1 MKFPRLE
8 NQTRGFT
15 VIDLLVVI
23 AIIAVLVVIQFPVF
37 ARATSKSQ
45 GIYCLNNQKQ
55 LALAAIVYSQE
66 NQDNWVPNMP
76 GQNIEW
82 VAGNMDFN
90 HANTDNTNAPLLLN
104 PAVSVMGLFVK
115 DAKIYHC
122 PADES
127 FISGEGARVR
137 SVSMNQA
144 VGTVGVTTGSLAAGS
159 PVNGQWLIGTDI
171 GNSRQNTWRTYGKT
185 SSMGVPG
192 AANLWIFLDEH
203 PDSINDAS
211 FAVEVAQTGVFARII
226 DFPASYHD
234 GGCGISFADGH
245 AVIHKWIGSVI
256 KPPIVNGGSS
266 IGGGASTGISGDSVA
281 DVMWLQLRTSAHE

>member
-1 MKFPRLE
+1 MKFPRLA
-8 NQTRGFT
+8 NQLRGFT
-15 VIDLLVVI
+15 VIELLVVI

-55 LALAAIVYSQE
+55 LALAAIVYAQE
-66 NQDNWVPNMP
+66 NQDNWVPNLP
-76 GQNIEW
+76 GQSVEW

-90 HANTDNTNAPLLLN
+90 RANTDNTNASLLLY
-104 PAVSVMGLFVK
+104 PTVSVMGLFVK
-115 DAKIYHC
+115 DTKIYHC

-127 FISGEGARVR
+127 FIPGEGARVR

-144 VGTVGVTTGSLAAGS
+144 VGTVATTVGSLTAGS
-159 PVNGQWLIGTDI
+159 PVNGQWLTDTDI
-171 GNSRQNTWRTYGKT
+171 GNSRQNAWRTYGKT
-185 SSMGVPG
+185 SSMSIPG

-203 PDSINDAS
+203 PDSINDAA
-211 FAVEVAQTGVFARII
+211 FAVEVAQTGVSARII

-234 GGCGISFADGH
+234 GGCGVSFADGH
-245 AVIHKWIGSVI
+245 AVIHKWIGSAI

-266 IGGGASTGISGDSVA
+266 IGGGASDRIAGDSVV
-281 DVMWLQLRTSAHE
+281 DMTWLQLRTSAHE